1 MSRSNEIVILQEQIV
16 HRANGKVGLK
26 GLPMVSPIVEADVCA
41 RYRDRERL
49 DIWVPKSFKARIDLI
64 ADWEQR
70 TKVDVATMT
79 LSLGLEV
86 YDKLLETLS
95 GKIIQTDGL
104 PAIADRAV
112 LMEAIGRA
120 KLVEMAANEVI
131 KRNREWLIER
141 EAERART

>member
-1 MSRSNEIVILQEQIV
+1 MAWRKSQYQLDIEKKWNKKKRGGN
-16 HRANGKVGLK
+16 
-26 GLPMVSPIVEADVCA
+26 
-41 RYRDRERL
+41 YRDRERL

-70 TKVDVATMT
+70 TRVDVATMT